1 MQFGDF
7 CYCRDMNERVQL
19 ALELAREASEQIRV
33 AFARRDHRISEKSAN
48 DFATDTDAAIEMHIA
63 QRIAAAFPG
72 DTLLGEEGGERTL
85 GNAVPTGVRWI
96 VDPLDG
102 TYNFVH
108 GFPYVATS
116 IAIEAAGEIQF
127 GVIGAPLQFEIF
139 SAGKGR
145 GAWLHPHN
153 TTAGDA
159 DATRLHVSQCTSLST
174 ALVGSVLPS
183 AASTSFKHVLPAWT
197 AVASACGSIR
207 RTGAAALDLAQ
218 VAAGRMDGFFVM
230 SLASW
235 DAAAGALL
243 VTEAGGHVC
252 DFHGGSQFLKTNEVI
267 AGTRGVATELVSL
280 LAQHT
285 HQRIATVLSAK

>member
-1 MQFGDF
+1 
-7 CYCRDMNERVQL
+7 MNERVQL
-19 ALELAREASEQIRV
+19 ALELAHEASEQIRV

-48 DFATDTDAAIEMHIA
+48 DFATDTDAAIEAHIA
-63 QRIAAAFPG
+63 HRISVAFPG
-72 DTLLGEEGGERTL
+72 DTLLGEEGGQRVL
-85 GNAVPTGVRWI
+85 GNVAPTGVRWI

-102 TYNFVH
+102 TYNFIH
-108 GFPYVATS
+108 RFPYVATS

-127 GVIGAPLQFEIF
+127 GVIGAPLQHEIF

-145 GAWLHPHN
+145 GAWLHP
-153 TTAGDA
+153 TERKDA
-159 DATRLHVSQCTSLST
+159 SPIRLHVSQCMSLSK

-183 AASTSFKHVLPAWT
+183 AANASFAHVLPAWT

-230 SLASW
+230 SLAPW

-243 VTEAGGHVC
+243 VTEAGGRVC
-252 DFHGGSQFLKTNEVI
+252 DFCGDAQFLKTNEVI
-267 AGTRGVATELVSL
+267 AGTRDVAAELAAL
-280 LAQHT
+280 LSHHSQHSGST
-285 HQRIATVLSAK
+285 DSTAK